1 MNPVLEAWA
10 ASHAGTVRPSN
21 QDTFLIRTDLGLWAV
36 ADGAGGH
43 GGGEIASAA
52 VAEAL
57 RALPRGLSAGELLGR
72 VRAALQDTNAA
83 LRAEAATRGPRAML
97 ASTVVVLLVRDG
109 HFACLW
115 AGDSRCYLWRNRT
128 LSCVTRDHSLVQEL
142 VDRGEISE
150 EAAERHPQANVVT
163 RAIGADDALA
173 LDKITGAVQAGDVF
187 VLMSDGVSK
196 SLDPRVLAEALAA
209 ADGQALADALI
220 ALAMTRGSTDN
231 VTALVVRCG
240 RAAAGEAA
248 PLEATIRCEAGS
260 LPQGGSPDR
269 GRSGLGTSRQ
279 G

>member
-1 MNPVLEAWA
+1 MSAAPQAWA
-10 ASHAGTVRPSN
+10 ASHVGTVRTSN
-21 QDTFLIRTDLGLWAV
+21 QDTFLIRSDLGLWAV

-57 RALPRGLSAGELLGR
+57 RHVPLGLSAGELLGQ
-72 VRAALQDTNAA
+72 VRAALLRTNAT
-83 LRAEAATRGPRAML
+83 LRAEAAARGPRAML
-97 ASTVVVLLVRDG
+97 ASTVVALLVRDG

-115 AGDSRCYLWRNRT
+115 AGDSRCYLWRGGA

-142 VDRGEISE
+142 VDRGEITE

-173 LDKITGAVQAGDVF
+173 LDKVTGAVLPGDMFLLV
-187 VLMSDGVSK
+187 SDGVSK
-196 SLDPRVLAEALAA
+196 ALDHRVLAEMLAA
-209 ADGQALADALI
+209 AEGQALADALI

-240 RAAAGEAA
+240 A
-248 PLEATIRCEAGS
+248 
-260 LPQGGSPDR
+260 
-269 GRSGLGTSRQ
+269 
-279 G
+279 